1 MTLGRLE
8 TLTRRLTLAATITF
22 VVLLAGRVA
31 LDLAAP
37 AVTARVD
44 SWAGA
49 GWLGTLAF
57 AAALLCAVT
66 WIGTLLAI
74 AAVSARS
81 PRPDHGAG
89 VADAG

>member
-1 MTLGRLE
+1 MDLGRLE
-8 TLTRRLTLAATITF
+8 TLARRLTLAATIAF

-31 LDLAAP
+31 LGPAAP

-44 SWAGA
+44 SWPGA

-57 AAALLCAVT
+57 AAVLVCAVT
-66 WIGTLLAI
+66 WTGTLLAI

-81 PRPDHGAG
+81 PRPDHGAQ